1 MFSADTHRLSRLPAV
16 VGFNA
21 RMLLPTLLAACVFG
35 AAAIPGIDVDSPAD
49 DRELFRKLE
58 QQTNALAEKGG
69 VAVGRA
75 ERLEQCKRVRTDA
88 VRLTA
93 RTATGAPLAG
103 AEIYRRGAQAAV
115 LIGSAYKCDKCSK
128 WHNSLASGFAVAAD
142 GIIATNHHVAASTNA
157 EAMGVMTA
165 DGRFF
170 PVREVLAADQAHDV
184 ALLRVD
190 AKDLAFLPLR
200 DDAPAG
206 TPIHCY
212 SHPASTFGCVSEG
225 LITRYFKSNETDRK
239 GAVFM
244 QTTADYAR
252 GSSGGPILDHHGNA
266 VGMVASTSP
275 VFTTPTLTHTTSKDA
290 KPSTPSQQMVRHNC
304 ATARAILRLTRAQ

>member
-1 MFSADTHRLSRLPAV
+1 
-16 VGFNA
+16 
-21 RMLLPTLLAACVFG
+21 MLLPTLLAACVFG

-58 QQTNALAEKGG
+58 QQTNALAEKGD
-69 VAVGRA
+69 VAIGRSD
-75 ERLEQCKRVRTDA
+75 RLEQCKRARTDA
-88 VRLTA
+88 IRLA
-93 RTATGAPLAG
+93 PRAEPGASLDG
-103 AEIYRRGAQAAV
+103 AEIYRRAARAAV

-128 WHNSLASGFAVAAD
+128 WHNTLASGFAVAAD
-142 GIIATNHHVAASTNA
+142 GVIATNHHVAATANA

-170 PVREVLAADQAHDV
+170 PVVAVLATDKAHDV
-184 ALLRVD
+184 ALLRVE

-206 TPIHCY
+206 TPILCY

-252 GSSGGPILDHHGNA
+252 GSSGGPILDHYGNV

-275 VFTTPTLTHTTSKDA
+275 VFSSPSPTHAASKDA
-290 KPSTPSQQMVRHNC
+290 KPTTPSQQMVRHNC
-304 ATARAILRLTRAQ
+304 ATARAILDLTRAK